1 MNPDHY
7 HDFERFNRNVW
18 QWSIDSMAWTI
29 FAFEGCLLHQLCE
42 NAQDMLALN
51 AGEKFRCEV
60 TPAGEQ
66 RVRDMFEQALS
77 SASPSPPTSLRRLEA
92 PEPEPSLE
100 IACTPCADGFFKPGI
115 GADACTPKKTDCPVG
130 EYLTA
135 STDKTSDATCTEM
148 KTDCPAG
155 EYFTASTDKTSD
167 ATCTACAAAEFKEG
181 VNAITSCTPKKTNCT
196 ASEYLEESPDS
207 TTDSTCTPLPPGSGV
222 AVSFTLSIAAPT
234 TRRLR
239 SLDTIDLDEIMTAVI
254 DSFATLASPVT
265 VTSEQIALEDLGDDK
280 VRVTIVPAAGQTAA
294 EIKTAATATNNDQIE
309 FLVTLGAEL
318 GSGRSATFDE
328 PPVEIPIFPPPSSP
342 PPSSPPP
349 SPPSSDKKKPGW
361 VVGVAVG
368 VPVGVILLGLAV
380 YYFFV
385 KKGAPRAYG
394 DKDLPS
400 RTATEDV

>member
-1 MNPDHY
+1 
-7 HDFERFNRNVW
+7 
-18 QWSIDSMAWTI
+18 
-29 FAFEGCLLHQLCE
+29 
-42 NAQDMLALN
+42 
-51 AGEKFRCEV
+51 
-60 TPAGEQ
+60 
-66 RVRDMFEQALS
+66 
-77 SASPSPPTSLRRLEA
+77 
-92 PEPEPSLE
+92 
-100 IACTPCADGFFKPGI
+100 
-115 GADACTPKKTDCPVG
+115 VG

-181 VNAITSCTPKKTNCT
+181 VNAITSCTPKTTDCT
-196 ASEYLEESPDS
+196 ASEYLVESPDS
-207 TTDSTCTPLPPGSGV
+207 TTDSNCTPLPPDTSV

-309 FLVTLGAEL
+309 FLVTLGAKL

-328 PPVEIPIFPPPSSP
+328 PPVEIPIGPPPSSP

-349 SPPSSDKKKPGW
+349 SSPSSDKKKPGW